1 MSTVERAN
9 AQTNDTGAT
18 GAVVETPV
26 LRLVWTRSGAELDLG
41 TIQGLW
47 TEEMYLRLTNQ
58 TNVLIELTD
67 GVLEILPVPT
77 RTHQRI
83 LALLYRLFL
92 ECVQPGGGEVLFAA
106 FRLRIRPGKY
116 REPDLLLLLDRHDPR
131 NQEAYWSGADL
142 VLEIVSPDNLERELT
157 VKRHDYAEARI
168 PEYWIVNPLD
178 ETVTVLTLDGE
189 QYVEHG
195 VFPRGTQTT
204 SRLLEG
210 FTVPVSTVF
219 DVIQ

>member
-47 TEEMYLRLTNQ
+47 TEEMYLRLTDQ
-58 TNVLIELTD
+58 TNVPIELTD
-67 GVLEILPVPT
+67 GVLEILPMPT

-92 ECVQPGGGEVLFAA
+92 EWVQPGGGEVLFAV

-142 VLEIVSPDNLERELT
+142 VLEIVSPDDPERELT

-195 VFPRGTQTT
+195 VFPRGTQAT

-219 DVIQ
+219 DVIR

>member
-9 AQTNDTGAT
+9 AQTNDARAT
-18 GAVVETPV
+18 SAVVETPV

-41 TIQGLW
+41 TMQGLW

-67 GVLEILPVPT
+67 GVLEILPMPT

-92 ECVQPGGGEVLFAA
+92 EWVQPGGGEVLFAA

-142 VLEIVSPDNLERELT
+142 VLEIVSPDDPERDLT

-168 PEYWIVNPLD
+168 PEYWIVNSLD

-195 VFPRGTQTT
+195 VFPRGTQAT
-204 SRLLEG
+204 SCLLEG

-219 DVIQ
+219 DVIR

>member
-9 AQTNDTGAT
+9 AYTDDAGAT
-18 GAVVETPV
+18 IAAVETPV

-92 ECVQPGGGEVLFAA
+92 EWVQPGGGEVLFAV

-142 VLEIVSPDNLERELT
+142 VLEIVSPDDPERDLT